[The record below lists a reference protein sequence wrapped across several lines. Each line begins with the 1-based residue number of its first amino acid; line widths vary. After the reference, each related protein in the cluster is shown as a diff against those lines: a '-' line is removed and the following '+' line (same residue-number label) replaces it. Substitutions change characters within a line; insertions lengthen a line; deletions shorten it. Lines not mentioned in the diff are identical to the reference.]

1 MLVSCRSNLFC
12 LGCATDRTGVSLNSF
27 FGAGSSFCH
36 FTSIPCVFRGLGDC
50 LAIGKLLSTVFAIHI
65 SCIALCLAGCFLFVT
80 DLGVLVS
87 SSRKCLFLLV
97 SAGLADRKNIAVC
110 CAGRFLSVFYFVI
123 VCFLGNHFTRR

>member
-1 MLVSCRSNLFC
+1 MLVSCRSDLFC
-12 LGCATDRTGVSLNSF
+12 LGCTTDRTGVSLNSF
-27 FGAGSSFCH
+27 FGAGIGFSH
-36 FTSIPCVFRGLGDC
+36 FACIPCVFRGLGDC

-80 DLGVLVS
+80 DLCMLVS
-87 SSRKCLFLLV
+87 GRRKDFLFFD

-110 CAGRFLSVFYFVI
+110 CTGWLLPVFYFII

>member
-1 MLVSCRSNLFC
+1 MLVSGRCDLFC

-36 FTSIPCVFRGLGDC
+36 FASIPCVFRGLGDC

-65 SCIALCLAGCFLFVT
+65 SCVSLVLAGGFLFVT
-80 DLGVLVS
+80 DLSVLVS
-87 SSRKCLFLLV
+87 GRRKDFLFFV
-97 SAGLADRKNIAVC
+97 SADLADRKNIAVC
-110 CAGRFLSVFYFVI
+110 CTGWLLSVFHFII